1 MIVNHQQMRAQGF
14 SQKSTHPFI
23 FQHCVEAI
31 DGLLIRVQ
39 CPKYESDQ
47 RNFFSGHKME
57 YGLNL
62 QASCD
67 AQCRFVNASLCCPG
81 SANDI
86 NAFGASHLP
95 ARYEQ
100 YPYPYFVVGKFLYE
114 FPFFLTEFN
123 HQETAHIPTQIAC

>member
-1 MIVNHQQMRAQGF
+1 MRTYIFFQPMIVNLQQLRARGF
-14 SQKSTHPFI
+14 SQKSTYPFI

-31 DGLLIRVQ
+31 DGLLIRIQ
-39 CPKYESDQ
+39 CPKYELDQ

-100 YPYPYFVVGKFLYE
+100 YPYPYFVVG
-114 FPFFLTEFN
+114 
-123 HQETAHIPTQIAC
+123 

>member
-1 MIVNHQQMRAQGF
+1 MSSHFCTLMPVNYQQLRALGF
-14 SQKSTHPFI
+14 SRKSTYPSI
-23 FQHCVEAI
+23 FRDCVEAI
-31 DGLLIRVQ
+31 DGLLIRIQ
-39 CPKYESDQ
+39 CPKYEVDQ
-47 RNFFSGHKME
+47 RNFFSGHKLE

-67 AQCRFVNASLCCPG
+67 SSCKFVNASLCCPG

-100 YPYPYFVVGKFLYE
+100 YPYPYFVVGIVFVFL
-114 FPFFLTEFN
+114 FIFN
-123 HQETAHIPTQIAC
+123 